1 MKLSRSLLYMLH
13 YARSLHRQPLKII
26 NWPGIERERE
36 RQMED
41 SFSTMLLGKRAL
53 PAIVCGSPT
62 FSDLPSFLP
71 GPNRMAIG
79 GIRQLA

>member
-36 RQMED
+36 TD
-41 SFSTMLLGKRAL
+41 G
-53 PAIVCGSPT
+53 
-62 FSDLPSFLP
+62 
-71 GPNRMAIG
+71 
-79 GIRQLA
+79 